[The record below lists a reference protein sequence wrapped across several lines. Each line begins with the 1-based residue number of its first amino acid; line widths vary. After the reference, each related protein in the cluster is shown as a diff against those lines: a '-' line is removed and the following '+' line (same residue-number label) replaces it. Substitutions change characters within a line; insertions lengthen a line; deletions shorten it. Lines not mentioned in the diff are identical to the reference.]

1 MSSKF
6 HAKTTRDKIAPRKG
20 NNNTPDY
27 LQIYIKNVL
36 LLYFFFRTFSQFQ
49 FNNIQIRRKNTMARD
64 EKQNNIQKIM
74 NQKIPLQPKTSSI
87 NTFKPKT
94 NHKQPKQ
101 TEHSYKT
108 NSNQINQN
116 IYTELP
122 KHSHRTSTIQPNV
135 YYSQKPCLSPLQTQ
149 LLHSNH
155 PTKEPSLTKQEFKT
169 SIIQMITTVKYL
181 LFEITKEEIQEQQ
194 EEEYK
199 EEQKKK
205 QKNDKKQE
213 KENKSKHNAE

>member
-1 MSSKF
+1 
-6 HAKTTRDKIAPRKG
+6 
-20 NNNTPDY
+20 
-27 LQIYIKNVL
+27 
-36 LLYFFFRTFSQFQ
+36 
-49 FNNIQIRRKNTMARD
+49 MARD

-135 YYSQKPCLSPLQTQ
+135 YYSQKPCLNPLQTQ
-149 LLHSNH
+149 LLHSNQ

>member
-1 MSSKF
+1 
-6 HAKTTRDKIAPRKG
+6 
-20 NNNTPDY
+20 
-27 LQIYIKNVL
+27 
-36 LLYFFFRTFSQFQ
+36 
-49 FNNIQIRRKNTMARD
+49 MARD

-87 NTFKPKT
+87 NTSKPKT
-94 NHKQPKQ
+94 NHKEPEQ

-122 KHSHRTSTIQPNV
+122 KHSYQTSTIEPND
-135 YYSQKPCLSPLQTQ
+135 YYSQKPCLTPLQTQ
-149 LLHSNH
+149 LLHSNQ

-194 EEEYK
+194 EEEEYEK
-199 EEQKKK
+199 QQKKK
-205 QKNDKKQE
+205 QKKMTKKQE
-213 KENKSKHNAE
+213 KKNKSKHNAE